1 MGIET
6 KTFANARMR
15 ATTALWSAFLG
26 LGDGGFCGR
35 SGGRAGNLVL
45 DSKFPGAGVWI
56 GALGQGPQGEEE
68 AGLENV
74 VFNSKFPRFGFV
86 DVEG

>member
-1 MGIET
+1 M
-6 KTFANARMR
+6 
-15 ATTALWSAFLG
+15 
-26 LGDGGFCGR
+26 
-35 SGGRAGNLVL
+35 
-45 DSKFPGAGVWI
+45 PGVWI

-74 VFNSKFPRFGFV
+74 VFKHSKFAPRFGFV